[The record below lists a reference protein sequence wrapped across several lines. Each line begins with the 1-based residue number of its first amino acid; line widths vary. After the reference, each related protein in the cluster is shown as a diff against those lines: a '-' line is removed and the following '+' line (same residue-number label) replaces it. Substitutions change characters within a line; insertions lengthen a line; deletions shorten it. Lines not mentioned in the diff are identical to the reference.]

1 MIKYHLLQQQ
11 VWYMKFVDKNKILR
25 VCLSF
30 AIKIYI

>member
-11 VWYMKFVDKNKILR
+11 VRYMKFADKKIQR
-25 VCLSF
+25 ACLSF